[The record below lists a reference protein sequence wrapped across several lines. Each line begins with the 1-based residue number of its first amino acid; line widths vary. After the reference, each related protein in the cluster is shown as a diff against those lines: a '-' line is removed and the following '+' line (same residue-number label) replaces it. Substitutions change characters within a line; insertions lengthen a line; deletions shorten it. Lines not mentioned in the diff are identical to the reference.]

1 MRSRR
6 SGPLPWGILVLL
18 VLFASAK
25 NWAQENPAAPAADPA
40 PAEPAPADPAAPAA
54 DADPKTPMAPSA
66 KVEKDLPMIGD
77 MVVPE
82 PAQLINGPYRDWVV
96 LLSDRVLVVESLA
109 PRPNTIDKQIQRF
122 EEKKKE
128 KVGKEGAELEAIEE
142 EMVNLNYL
150 YVTVPGEKESPE
162 YRIPLKEIREVI
174 HHEDLML
181 RRMKMLAE
189 EGQIDVALEFL
200 NWMLENVPDWP
211 GLLEQRGFLLMSDAK
226 LRLDAGLLENA
237 LVPLEE
243 LYFLQ
248 KDFPGVSEQIGT
260 ILQTLALNAAE
271 KEDYPQAHH
280 HLERLKALYPENPSV
295 ANISNG
301 LEQRA
306 QEMLAKAEE
315 AYKAG
320 RFADAPGP
328 AETAVAMW
336 PKLKNLKARHK
347 PIVERYQRMHVG
359 VVRLTGEQV
368 SYPIPSDA
376 ELREENLRRLPL
388 FSLDRMRNGTAQYRT
403 RYFNEWEPMDLGKRM
418 RFELKQN
425 RQPFET
431 QPLLDAPTVVSML
444 MDRTNPEHAEFDER
458 VAGLIQSIELKSPT
472 EFIITFER
480 VPSRLEAV
488 FASIFPPDNLEEAT
502 GGNGF
507 RIAESDADHTV
518 FRRARPEPSGLQQ
531 YHLAEIVEHKYPSFD
546 RVVQSLLRGEISM
559 VPNLP
564 DWHVRRLM
572 SDDKVT
578 KDFFILPYA
587 VPTTHLVLFH
597 PDSPA
602 GRSRELRRALS
613 YGVDREKLLKEIIL
627 RDPAAKHGRLI
638 ESPFSLQSYGNS
650 LQAKPLKYDISAA
663 LAMSVAAGRSID
675 EKTGAV
681 PKLRMVAPPTLT
693 ERAAAQSM
701 IRSWKKLGIE
711 VELVPDEEGPQ
722 AKYDLIYQVGVLP
735 EPVVDWWPIV
745 TLNRRAILADLTKKP
760 DWLRQQLIELD
771 RTTDWG
777 RVVLQSQELHR
788 RLSIDAAYLP
798 LFEVDSFMVI
808 RKNARGLS
816 TRPMH
821 CYDGVD
827 GWILDAWLPGEVNK

>member
-1 MRSRR
+1 MRSLPIGHR
-6 SGPLPWGILVLL
+6 SWIVVVWSLVVVSSWL
-18 VLFASAK
+18 A
-25 NWAQENPAAPAADPA
+25 AQENSAPPATEAAPPAEPAAPA
-40 PAEPAPADPAAPAA
+40 EPPADGA
-54 DADPKTPMAPSA
+54 DAPPPMAPSA
-66 KVEKDLPMIGD
+66 KLENDLPMYAD
-77 MVVPE
+77 MQVPE
-82 PAQLINGPYRDWVV
+82 PAQLINGPLRDWVV
-96 LLSDRVLVVESLA
+96 LMSDRVLVVESLA
-109 PRPNTIDKQIQRF
+109 PRPHTIDKQLQRF
-122 EEKKKE
+122 EEKKRE
-128 KVGKEGAELEAIEE
+128 RVGKEGAELEAIEA

-150 YVTVPGEKESPE
+150 YVTVPGEKSSPE
-162 YRIPLKEIREVI
+162 YRIPLKQIREII

-189 EGQIDVALEFL
+189 AGQIDVALEFL

-211 GLLEQRGFLLMSDAK
+211 GLLDQRGFLLMSDAK
-226 LRLDAGLLENA
+226 IRMDAGRLEDA

-243 LYFLQ
+243 LYSLQ
-248 KDFPGVSEQIGT
+248 KDFPGVADQIGS
-260 ILQTLALNAAE
+260 ILQTLALGAAE

-280 HLERLKALYPENPSV
+280 HLERLRSLYPENPSV
-295 ANISNG
+295 TNISNG

-315 AYKAG
+315 AFKAG
-320 RFADAPGP
+320 RFAEAPGP

-359 VVRLTGEQV
+359 VVRLSGEPT
-368 SYPIPSDA
+368 SYPVSSDA
-376 ELREENLRRLPL
+376 ELREENLRHLSL
-388 FSLDRMRNGTAQYRT
+388 FSLDRMQSGTAQYRT

-425 RQPFET
+425 RQPWET

-444 MDRTNPEHAEFDER
+444 MDRTNPEHPEFDER
-458 VAGLIQSIELKSPT
+458 VAGLIRSIELKSPT
-472 EFIITFER
+472 EFTITFER
-480 VPSRLEAV
+480 VPSRLEAI
-488 FASIFPPDNLEEAT
+488 FASIIPPDNLEEAT

-507 RIAESDADHTV
+507 RIAESDPERTV
-518 FRRARPEPSGLQQ
+518 FRRARQEPAGLQQ

-546 RVVQSLLRGEISM
+546 RVVQSLVRGEISM
-559 VPNLP
+559 APNLP
-564 DWHVRRLM
+564 DWHIRRLQA
-572 SDDKVT
+572 DDKVT

-602 GRSRELRRALS
+602 GKSRELRRALS

-627 RDPAAKHGRLI
+627 RDPGAAHGRLI
-638 ESPFSLQSYGNS
+638 DSPFPLQSYGNS
-650 LQAKPLKYDISAA
+650 LQAKPLKYDLSAA
-663 LAMSVAAGRSID
+663 LAMSVAGGKGID
-675 EKTGAV
+675 EKTGEI
-681 PKLRMVAPPTLT
+681 PKLRMVAPPTQT

-701 IRSWKKLGIE
+701 IRSWKKIGIE

-722 AKYDLIYQVGVLP
+722 AKYDLIYRVGILP

-745 TLNRRAILADLTKKP
+745 TLNRRATLADLTKKP

-777 RVVLQSQELHR
+777 RVIFQSQELHR

-798 LFEVDSFMVI
+798 LFEVDGFMVI